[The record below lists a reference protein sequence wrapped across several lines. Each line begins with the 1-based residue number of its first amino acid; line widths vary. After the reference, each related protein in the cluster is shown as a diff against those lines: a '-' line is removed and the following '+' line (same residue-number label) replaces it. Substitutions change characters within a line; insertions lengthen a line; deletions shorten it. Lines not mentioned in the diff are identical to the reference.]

1 LENILYKATVILAI
15 FTLALYVMTGM
26 AQNQT
31 TAVISGYVW
40 LSGKLI
46 PNEFALSDGTWSN
59 YSILE
64 CISKCSAQQA
74 CSGFSVK
81 KIYGD
86 AWRTG
91 CKDGVCEQ
99 KTECHAKGPRSSS
112 DYWLPNDKQI
122 RVPKVDASSNA
133 WIEGWGTILKNSN

>member
-1 LENILYKATVILAI
+1 VYKATGILAI
-15 FTLALYVMTGM
+15 FFALALYAMTGM

-31 TAVISGYVW
+31 AAAKAGYVW
-40 LSGKLI
+40 LPGKLI
-46 PNEFALSDGTWSN
+46 PNEFALADGTWSN
-59 YSILE
+59 ASIRE
-64 CISKCSAQQA
+64 CISQCSAQQA

-86 AWRTG
+86 AWQSG

-99 KTECHAKGPRSSS
+99 KTECHAKGPRSTSE
-112 DYWLPNDKQI
+112 YWLPNDPQI

-133 WIEGWGTILKNSN
+133 WIEGWGTILKNSH

>member
-1 LENILYKATVILAI
+1 MYKPIRILAI
-15 FTLALYVMTGM
+15 FFTLAFYVLTGI

-31 TAVISGYVW
+31 AGVKSSYLW

-46 PNEFALSDGTWSN
+46 PNEFALADGTWPNS
-59 YSILE
+59 SIRE
-64 CISKCSAQQA
+64 CISKCTAQKA

-86 AWRTG
+86 AWQSG
-91 CKDGVCEQ
+91 CKDDLCEQ

-112 DYWLPNDKQI
+112 DYWLPSDQQI
-122 RVPKVDASSNA
+122 RVPQVDASSNA

>member
-1 LENILYKATVILAI
+1 MYKPIRILAI
-15 FTLALYVMTGM
+15 FFTLAFYVLTGI

-31 TAVISGYVW
+31 AGVKSNYLW

-46 PNEFALSDGTWSN
+46 PNEFALVDGTWSN
-59 YSILE
+59 SSIRE
-64 CISKCSAQQA
+64 CISKCTAQKA

-86 AWRTG
+86 AWQSG
-91 CKDGVCEQ
+91 CKDGLCEQ
-99 KTECHAKGPRSSS
+99 KTECHAKGPRNSS
-112 DYWLPNDKQI
+112 DYWLPSDQQI
-122 RVPKVDASSNA
+122 RVPQVDASSNA